1 MRQNPARRTALLD
14 AAIEVLARDGARGL
28 TLRAIDAEAEV
39 PTGTASNYFRNRDDL
54 LRQVMRRT
62 RERLAPDPAVVAEA
76 MRAPRSEKLVTE
88 LMRQLVA
95 RMRADRSSNLA
106 MLELRLAA
114 TRRPQLGEELGGF
127 LDTEHTEL
135 IDFHLDAGLPG
146 DRLGVALL
154 YFAMSGL
161 LVDDLTVPGIPA
173 RYPTDELIATL
184 VHRVLTD
191 PR

>member
-76 MRAPRSEKLVTE
+76 MRGPRSAELVTE

-146 DRLGVALL
+146 DRVGVALL

-184 VHRVLTD
+184 VHRILTD